1 LYFVVVAGGEADDA
15 GHGLTRP
22 TNDASMTTAVSLG
35 NFSGVKF
42 ATTGRLGGWNKV
54 RCLEAAMFGGRDF
67 IRNCYRMSGT
77 RDDIR
82 ALKRESD
89 GVGDGERWDIR
100 TGRAM
105 GGNITEEH

>member
-1 LYFVVVAGGEADDA
+1 
-15 GHGLTRP
+15 
-22 TNDASMTTAVSLG
+22 MTTAVSLG

-42 ATTGRLGGWNKV
+42 ARTRTLGGWNKV
-54 RCLEAAMFGGRDF
+54 RCLDAVMVIGGDF

-89 GVGDGERWDIR
+89 GVGDGERWDIG
-100 TGRAM
+100 TKGAV